1 MQENI
6 DLFTAVDP
14 MDVDE
19 AILDAYSSKPQP
31 KSQPFKSEPRS
42 SKPEPE
48 PKPGS
53 SKLELKSE
61 SSNPKPGLSGL
72 IEPCSLGTFSS
83 PKLSDLKTG
92 NIFK

>member
-6 DLFTAVDP
+6 DLFTPLDP
-14 MDVDE
+14 IDVDE

-48 PKPGS
+48 PKPGT
-53 SKLELKSE
+53 SKLE
-61 SSNPKPGLSGL
+61 
-72 IEPCSLGTFSS
+72 SLRTFSS
-83 PKLSDLKTG
+83 TKLSDLKTG
-92 NIFK
+92 NIHK

>member
-6 DLFTAVDP
+6 DLFTPLDP
-14 MDVDE
+14 IDVDE

-31 KSQPFKSEPRS
+31 KSQPFKSAEPRS
-42 SKPEPE
+42 SNPEPE
-48 PKPGS
+48 PKPGT

-61 SSNPKPGLSGL
+61 SLR
-72 IEPCSLGTFSS
+72 TFSS

-92 NIFK
+92 RIYK

>member
-6 DLFTAVDP
+6 DLFTPLDP
-14 MDVDE
+14 IDVDE

-48 PKPGS
+48 PKPGT

-61 SSNPKPGLSGL
+61 SLR
-72 IEPCSLGTFSS
+72 TFSS

-92 NIFK
+92 NIHK